1 MGEKWR
7 QLKYEDRLQLDIC
20 LKGKM
25 KVPDIA
31 KLLHVAKTTIYREI
45 KRGKF
50 TKRNSDWTE
59 SEVYDPYVANE
70 KYKENLQKRGRQ
82 LKIGN
87 DLKYAS
93 YLEKKII
100 EDKYSPEAAL
110 VTAKRDTD
118 QGFQTT
124 ICVNT
129 LYSYIRKGIFL
140 NLTMEDLPIRKK
152 KQKKKRVKVQKRAQ
166 AGTSISLRPK
176 HIDKRE
182 EFGNWEMDTVV
193 GAQKESKNILL
204 VLTERKTREEII
216 RKMKDKSAASVV
228 RALDGLER
236 KLGTTLF
243 RKIFKTITVD
253 NGTEFSDVKGIERS
267 KRSRKKRTKL
277 FFCHPYR
284 SCERGSNE
292 NNNRL
297 IRRHIPKGINF
308 DFMPRT
314 EIQYVED
321 WINNYPRK
329 LFGFRSAGELFQEEL
344 LKLGISVN

>member
-25 KVPDIA
+25 KIPDIA

-45 KRGKF
+45 KRGRF

-87 DLKYAS
+87 DLEYAS

-100 EDKYSPEAAL
+100 EEKYSPQAAL
-110 VTAKRDTD
+110 VTASKDIEKN
-118 QGFQTT
+118 FQTK

-152 KQKKKRVKVQKRAQ
+152 KQKKKHVKAQKRAQ

-176 HIDKRE
+176 HIDNRE

-193 GAQKESKNILL
+193 GTQKESKNTLL
-204 VLTERKTREEII
+204 VLTERKTREEIV

-228 RALDGLER
+228 KVLDSLER
-236 KLGTTLF
+236 KLGTNLF
-243 RKIFKTITVD
+243 RKVFKTITVD
-253 NGTEFSDVKGIERS
+253 NGTEFSDVKGIEKS

-297 IRRHIPKGINF
+297 IRRHIPKGFNF
-308 DFMPRT
+308 DFMSRT
-314 EIQYVED
+314 EIQYIEN

-329 LFGFRSAGELFQEEL
+329 IFGFRSAKELFLEEL
-344 LKLGISVN
+344 EKMGLVRS